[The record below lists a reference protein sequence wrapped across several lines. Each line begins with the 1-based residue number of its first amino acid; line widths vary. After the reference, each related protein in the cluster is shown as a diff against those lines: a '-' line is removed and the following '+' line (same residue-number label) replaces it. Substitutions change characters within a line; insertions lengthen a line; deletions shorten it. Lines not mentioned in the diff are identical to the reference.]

1 MLQSHLLKSPPVN
14 AASQQLKSLSL
25 VVLTGFLGSG
35 KTTLLNRLLSDP
47 SMHDTAVIVNEF
59 GEIGVDHLLVATAAD
74 DVVLLASGCVCC
86 SAGDDL
92 GTALASLLAK
102 RKGGALPPFQRI
114 VLETTGI
121 ADPGSVLQR
130 LLSDGVIARQIRIQ
144 AVVTVVDAVFGR
156 SALSGYT
163 ECASQVAVANRL
175 VISKLDLVSRDQV
188 DALVASLRSINPSA
202 PLFLAARHGPALTCL
217 LDDAAADASVNFQA
231 IPPLAPRPFHRGA
244 DPDHA
249 DRYDTYWFC
258 WNEPTDW
265 EDFKAWLEGLL
276 IARGDSILRMKG
288 LLQVVGANHPV
299 VVQGVQHALYPPKAL
314 ERWPHGTPRSELVFV
329 TRDFSREAALRSFAQ
344 FFPYR
349 LRPPEGDRERVAIAS
364 SQ

>member
-1 MLQSHLLKSPPVN
+1 MN
-14 AASQQLKSLSL
+14 AASQQLQSLPL

-59 GEIGVDHLLVATAAD
+59 GEIGLDHLLVTAVAD

-86 SAGDDL
+86 TAGDDL

-102 RKGGALPPFQRI
+102 RNGGTLPPFQRI
-114 VLETTGI
+114 ILETTGI

-144 AVVTVVDAVFGR
+144 AVVTVVDAVFAN
-156 SALSGYT
+156 SALSRYT

-175 VISKLDLVSRDQV
+175 VISKLDLVSQDQV
-188 DALVASLRSINPSA
+188 DALMASLRSINPSA
-202 PLFLAARHGPALTCL
+202 PMFLPTRHGPAPTCL
-217 LDDAAADASVNFQA
+217 LGDTDADASVTFHA
-231 IPPLAPRPFHRGA
+231 IPPLTPCPLHRGA
-244 DPDHA
+244 APVHA
-249 DRYDTYWFC
+249 DRYDTFCFC

-288 LLQVVGANHPV
+288 LLQVIGVTHPV

-314 ERWPHGTPRSELVFV
+314 ERWPHGMPRSEAVFV
-329 TRDFSREAALRSFAQ
+329 TRDFSRDAALRSFGQ

-349 LRPPEGDRERVAIAS
+349 LVTA
-364 SQ
+364 

>member
-1 MLQSHLLKSPPVN
+1 MN
-14 AASQQLKSLSL
+14 AASQQLISLPL

-35 KTTLLNRLLSDP
+35 KTTLLNRLLSDS

-59 GEIGVDHLLVATAAD
+59 GEVGVDHLLVSMVAD

-102 RKGGALPPFQRI
+102 RSGGTLPPFQRI
-114 VLETTGI
+114 ILETTGI

-130 LLSDGVIARQIRIQ
+130 LLSDRVTARQIRIQ
-144 AVVTVVDAVFGR
+144 AVVTVVDAVFGK
-156 SALSGYT
+156 SALSRYT

-188 DALVASLRSINPSA
+188 DALVASLRCINPSA
-202 PLFLAARHGPALTCL
+202 PMFLPARQGPAPTCL
-217 LDDAAADASVNFQA
+217 FSSTDADASVTFQA
-231 IPPLAPRPFHRGA
+231 IPPLAPHPFHRGA
-244 DPDHA
+244 APVHA
-249 DRYDTYWFC
+249 DRYDTFGLS

-265 EDFKAWLEGLL
+265 DDFKAWLEGLL

-288 LLQVVGANHPV
+288 LLQVVGATHPV
-299 VVQGVQHALYPPKAL
+299 VVQGVQHALYPPKPL
-314 ERWPHGTPRSELVFV
+314 ERWPHGTPRSEVVFV
-329 TRDFSREAALRSFAQ
+329 TRDFSRAAALRSFGQ

-349 LRPPEGDRERVAIAS
+349 LVTA
-364 SQ
+364 